1 MKRGAHYILVVC
13 VLLFGTGLY
22 SLNADYLIFT
32 SEVPELTELEPQ
44 VVLEGDSLDPRYP
57 VAKTV
62 PEAYD
67 DLIKKSPMDL
77 RNPDNVKTSI
87 EYDLKSN
94 TYIVTTKLGDMQL
107 STPIS
112 LTPEEYQDYSLQ
124 ESLRAYFRQKNEESY
139 REEMNKELKITD
151 IGFDLGAAEKIFGKP
166 IVTGKQIGRAHV

>member
-1 MKRGAHYILVVC
+1 MKWKKLLKTHLECFDEKGAHYILVVC

-67 DLIKKSPMDL
+67 DLIKNLPWICVIRTM
-77 RNPDNVKTSI
+77 
-87 EYDLKSN
+87 
-94 TYIVTTKLGDMQL
+94 
-107 STPIS
+107 
-112 LTPEEYQDYSLQ
+112 
-124 ESLRAYFRQKNEESY
+124 
-139 REEMNKELKITD
+139 
-151 IGFDLGAAEKIFGKP
+151 
-166 IVTGKQIGRAHV
+166 

>member
-1 MKRGAHYILVVC
+1 
-13 VLLFGTGLY
+13 
-22 SLNADYLIFT
+22 
-32 SEVPELTELEPQ
+32 
-44 VVLEGDSLDPRYP
+44 
-57 VAKTV
+57 
-62 PEAYD
+62 
-67 DLIKKSPMDL
+67 MDL

-151 IGFDLGAAEKIFGKP
+151 IGFDLGAAEKIFGKGGVRVKTQGTAEIKMGLKSNKTDNP
-166 IVTGKQIGRAHV
+166 SLPQRSRNRTFLILKSKCSLMYRLP

>member
-1 MKRGAHYILVVC
+1 
-13 VLLFGTGLY
+13 
-22 SLNADYLIFT
+22 
-32 SEVPELTELEPQ
+32 
-44 VVLEGDSLDPRYP
+44 

-139 REEMNKELKITD
+139 VKR
-151 IGFDLGAAEKIFGKP
+151 
-166 IVTGKQIGRAHV
+166 